1 MDDFR
6 KIQPPVF
13 KINTP
18 EIAAVISFK
27 LDNGIPVF
35 VIESGTEEIMRLDFT
50 FRAGT
55 INEDTSVL
63 ALATNLMLKEGSE
76 KYSAVELNRI
86 MDYHGSFINLYIEK
100 DLAGLMIYLL
110 NKHLDRILE
119 LSREMLF
126 NPVFPEDELSTLMKK
141 QLRWFQIRK
150 QKVTNL
156 AMDQFF
162 ESVFG
167 ENHPY
172 GKKPSEGD
180 FETMN
185 TELVKHFYSRY
196 YTPGNMAVI
205 ITGKIPANIDS
216 LLNSY
221 FGSIPFGKT
230 HIQNAGREIIGSKEK
245 RFHVPYDK
253 AVQNCIKIGSATINK
268 NNPEYQELKIVD
280 TVLGGYFGSKLMKNI
295 REDKGYTYGVSSYVT
310 SLEASGYKVVSTDVS
325 VENTQKA
332 IDEIFKEITL
342 LQTVP
347 VDPSELATAKNY
359 MLGELIRMF
368 DGPFASAD
376 SFKSAWEFGLDTG
389 YYLKFFEKI
398 KNITPE
404 EIMAVASKYFKID
417 DLYTITAG
425 VL

>member
-6 KIQPPVF
+6 KTQPLVFNIDTPV
-13 KINTP
+13 IP
-18 EIAAVISFK
+18 AEMSVK

-35 VIESGTEEIMRLDFT
+35 LIESGTEDIMRMDFT
-50 FRAGT
+50 FRAGQ
-55 INEDTSVL
+55 INEYFSVL

-76 KYSAVELNRI
+76 KYSSVELNRLI
-86 MDYHGSFINLYIEK
+86 DYHGSFINLYIEK
-100 DLAGLMIYLL
+100 DLAGLKVYLL
-110 NKHLDRILE
+110 NKHAARIME

-126 NPVFPEDELSTLMKK
+126 KPVFPEEELSTLMNK

-150 QKVTNL
+150 QKVMNL

-167 ENHPY
+167 DNHPY

-180 FETMN
+180 FERIN
-185 TELVKHFYSRY
+185 NVLVKDFHSKY
-196 YTPGNMAVI
+196 YTPGNMAI
-205 ITGKIPANIDS
+205 IVTGKIPARIDS

-221 FGSIPFGKT
+221 FGDIT
-230 HIQNAGREIIGSKEK
+230 LDNYTQGSTVKINGNKEK
-245 RFHVPYDK
+245 RVHVPYDN
-253 AVQNCIKIGSATINK
+253 AVQNCIKIGSTTINK
-268 NNPEYQELKIVD
+268 NNPEYQGLKIAD

-295 REDKGYTYGVSSYVT
+295 REDKGYTYGISSYVT
-310 SLEASGYKVVSTDVS
+310 SLEASGYKVISTEVG
-325 VENTQKA
+325 VENTQKT
-332 IDEIFKEITL
+332 IDEILKEINL

-359 MLGELIRMF
+359 MMGELIRMF

-376 SFKSAWEFGLDTG
+376 SFKSVWEFGLDTD
-389 YYLKFFEKI
+389 YYLRFFEKI
-398 KNITPE
+398 KSITPE
-404 EIMAVASKYFKID
+404 EIMAIASKYFKID

-425 VL
+425 AL